1 MKHDPARMWRD
12 AIALYDQGQ
21 YAPAR
26 VLLTALK
33 PLKPNHPPLLHLLA
47 VCRFRLGEV
56 NEGLSELQF
65 LIEKNNELLSA
76 RIDYATLLNEYGD
89 IEKSILVLRDIHKD
103 YPLDASVGL
112 NLAITLAQAG
122 EWEGFD
128 DLSRQLIAQ
137 NPAPEILWMRALVCL
152 SYGRF
157 EEGWP
162 YYGVRWRLPTT
173 AWNTPR
179 RDLGLPPVA
188 PGMRPTK
195 PFWLWTEQG
204 IGDEIL
210 LASVLPEARKAGFDF
225 IFGCN
230 PRNIALFQR
239 RFPDLQVNDINT
251 VTRADLPGIGLQMPL
266 ADLTALL
273 RPDSASFGNQGAYL
287 QPDPSLRDNLRHRY
301 QSRQPGNLL
310 VGISWDSG
318 KASRARQKSTALSDW
333 LPILQTPGITFVN
346 LQYGYTQPALAEMRT
361 QFGIDILHDSSVNP
375 LGPTDPAAAQIA
387 AMDMVITVSNT
398 AAHIAGAL
406 GVPTLVLLPATYGLQ
421 WYWFRDTE
429 RSPWYSSLTL
439 LRQQRPGTW
448 QPVIAEAKTR
458 LEQFIAGQ
466 QQK

>member
-26 VLLTALK
+26 ALLTALK

-56 NEGLSELQF
+56 DEGLADLHL
-65 LIEKNNELLSA
+65 LIENNKDLLSA
-76 RIDYATLLNEYGD
+76 RIDYATIVNEYGD
-89 IEKSILVLRDIHKD
+89 INKSILVLREIYKD
-103 YPLDASVGL
+103 FPRDPGAGL
-112 NLAITLAQAG
+112 NLAIALAQAG
-122 EWEGFD
+122 DWEAFD
-128 DLSRQLIAQ
+128 DLSRQLMLQ
-137 NPAPEILWMRALVCL
+137 NSAPEILWLRALVCL

-157 EEGWP
+157 EEGWS
-162 YYGVRWRLPTT
+162 YYGARWRLPPT
-173 AWNTPR
+173 AWNSPR
-179 RDLGLPPVA
+179 RDLGLPPLT
-188 PGMRPTK
+188 PGTRPEK

-210 LASVLPEARKAGFDF
+210 LASVLNDACKAGFDF
-225 IFGCN
+225 VFGCN
-230 PRNIALFQR
+230 PRNIPLFQR
-239 RFPDLQVNDINT
+239 RFPELRVKDINT
-251 VTRADLPGIGLQMPL
+251 VTRADLAGIGQQMPL

-273 RPDSASFGNQGAYL
+273 RPDWASFDNQDAYL
-287 QPDPSLRDNLRHRY
+287 QPDPGLRDRLRQRY
-301 QSRQPGNLL
+301 VSRQPGNLL

-318 KASRARQKSTALSDW
+318 KAARARQKSTDLADW
-333 LPILQTPGITFVN
+333 LPILQMPGITFVN

-361 QFGIDILHDSSVNP
+361 KFGIDILHDSSVNP

-448 QPVIAEAKTR
+448 QPVIGAAKAR
-458 LEQFIAGQ
+458 LEQFIAGRRQ
-466 QQK
+466 E